1 MLELQ
6 RNTDKSPII
15 MDDFN
20 LYFLVTD
27 NENAM
32 EAFKKVISG

>member
-6 RNTDKSPII
+6 RNTDKSPIT

-20 LYFLVTD
+20 LYFFVID
-27 NENAM
+27 NEN
-32 EAFKKVISG
+32 